1 MLEQGI
7 TGGLDVNEY
16 GLLWPTIVAQNPELA
31 ARYISPEAVE
41 FIAEAKNFS
50 KAFGFRKEL
59 PNEYSAAQ
67 SILPELARLAQDL
80 ESRRTEI
87 SGSTAF
93 RLSDTDGFPLELTE
107 LMARERGFTVDVTGF
122 NALLEEQ
129 RARSRRFQV
138 KEIIT
143 AKTAPTEAEVDPY
156 ANAVQTEFVGYVRD
170 ASVANVEEI
179 VEDGENVYAV
189 VNRSPFYAEMGGQ
202 VGDAGIIQVSGHAD
216 VPVVNTVKRGPSYY
230 LKLAH
235 KTDRENI
242 PQGRLISLE
251 IDAPRRRATEAHHTA
266 THLLHWALHEVVG
279 KDATQKGSYV
289 APDRLRFD
297 FNSAALTPAQVADVE
312 TLVNQRAL
320 ANDHVTWREVPYA
333 EVRGR
338 GDIMQFFSDKYGD
351 TVRVVQI
358 GGHPGSLDGFSMEL
372 CAGTH
377 TRATG
382 QLGAFKIVSE
392 GAIAAGVRRIEAV
405 TGLAALHYFHDQL
418 ATQTRR
424 TEELEAK
431 LTELS
436 KAAEKDKAGA
446 LKKDADAFVAETWG
460 QGRPRR

>member
-1 MLEQGI
+1 M
-7 TGGLDVNEY
+7 
-16 GLLWPTIVAQNPELA
+16 
-31 ARYISPEAVE
+31 
-41 FIAEAKNFS
+41 
-50 KAFGFRKEL
+50 
-59 PNEYSAAQ
+59 
-67 SILPELARLAQDL
+67 
-80 ESRRTEI
+80 
-87 SGSTAF
+87 
-93 RLSDTDGFPLELTE
+93 
-107 LMARERGFTVDVTGF
+107 
-122 NALLEEQ
+122 
-129 RARSRRFQV
+129 
-138 KEIIT
+138 
-143 AKTAPTEAEVDPY
+143 KTPSE
-156 ANAVQTEFVGYVRD
+156 TEFVGYVRD

-179 VEDGENVYAV
+179 VEDGDNVYAV

-202 VGDAGIIQVSGHAD
+202 VGDAGVIQVSGHAD

-230 LKLAH
+230 LKLANQA
-235 KTDRENI
+235 DRAVI

-251 IDAPRRRATEAHHTA
+251 IDATRRRATEAHHTA

-279 KDATQKGSYV
+279 RDATQKGSYV

-312 TLVNQRAL
+312 MLVNRYAL
-320 ANDHVTWREVPYA
+320 ANEPVAWREVPYA

-405 TGLAALHYFHDQL
+405 TGLAALHYFQEQL

-424 TEELEAK
+424 AEELEAK
-431 LTELS
+431 LTELG

-446 LKKDADAFVAETWG
+446 LKKEADAFVAETWDKIDRAAAVPRVVERLKLPAG
-460 QGRPRR
+460 DDGAEYLQAVLTGLKTRQFKGIAILAGVPEKGSVGNVQLAVSVSPEFTGRFNAGKLLQQLAPVVGGKGGGKADLARGAGKDASKVNDLLKKANALLGETSAVPVPQP